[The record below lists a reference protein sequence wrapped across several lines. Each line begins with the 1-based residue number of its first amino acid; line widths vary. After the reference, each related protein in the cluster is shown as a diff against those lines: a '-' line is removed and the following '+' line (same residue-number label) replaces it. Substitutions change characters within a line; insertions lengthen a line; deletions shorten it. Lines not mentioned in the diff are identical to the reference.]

1 MSPKYSESEKTVVP
15 TPPNE
20 GLKEG
25 IGNGMPAKEGKN
37 PVNQEGVVV
46 SDEDSNTSTTNI
58 FSDPEVAAH
67 YVSVYNEAKYE
78 CRHVFDPDLEWT
90 KKEEKG
96 VIRKLDWHGKIP
108 FKSSQGLSTYP
119 KVTGADFQIVQYAPG
134 PALCSLHYRLIEV
147 ILLKPLLIT
156 YYKTYI

>member
-1 MSPKYSESEKTVVP
+1 MSPKSESKGISRSTRESESEEKTVVP

-20 GLKEG
+20 KLKEVICNG
-25 IGNGMPAKEGKN
+25 IPTKGENN

-58 FSDPEVAAH
+58 FSDPEVASH

-90 KKEEKG
+90 KKEERG
-96 VIRKLDWHGKIP
+96 IIRKLDWHGKIP
-108 FKSSQGLSTYP
+108 FKSLQGLSTIHTP
-119 KVTGADFQIVQYAPG
+119 KVAEADFQI
-134 PALCSLHYRLIEV
+134 I
-147 ILLKPLLIT
+147 
-156 YYKTYI
+156 